1 MGVGLFFGV
10 LLGIFLTMMLGTRD
24 TSETFDE
31 FEARTNKGRTRPSS
45 EHEGGGGGGGGGG
58 GPHGGRRDPRISM
71 AKVHFMKKFVKA
83 LTDVPGNT
91 HPAADWE
98 AILKDGAQP
107 ISCKDC
113 HKDPSLDIEAMAQS
127 DPGNTRFVQ
136 QLRRSPRFMIPLME
150 KWVERLN
157 GWYGDRLKKP
167 VTCTTCHAVDP
178 KEKYSVYIPLMNS
191 FVMAL
196 KAKPTN
202 KNPATRWKPLLKD
215 PGSGMLCGYCHGD
228 MGKQM
233 AQEMPD
239 LLKRFGEKALEKY
252 ADNQAFMVGM
262 METWMRKANVE
273 LKDVL
278 VKPLACLDCHD
289 QDPRR

>member
-1 MGVGLFFGV
+1 
-10 LLGIFLTMMLGTRD
+10 
-24 TSETFDE
+24 
-31 FEARTNKGRTRPSS
+31 
-45 EHEGGGGGGGGGG
+45 
-58 GPHGGRRDPRISM
+58 M
-71 AKVHFMKKFVKA
+71 AKIHFMKKFVKA
-83 LTDVPGNT
+83 LTEVPGNT

-98 AILKDGAQP
+98 PILKDGAEP
-107 ISCKDC
+107 ISCKHC
-113 HKDPSLDIEAMAQS
+113 HKDPTLDMEKMAQA
-127 DPGNTRFVQ
+127 DPGNTPLVQ
-136 QLRRSPRFMIPLME
+136 QLRRSPFMVDLME

-178 KEKYSVYIPLMNS
+178 KQKYSVYIPLMNS

-196 KAKPTN
+196 KAKPRN
-202 KNPATRWKPLLKD
+202 RNPATNWKPLLKD

-228 MGKQM
+228 TGKQM
-233 AQEMPD
+233 AQELPSM
-239 LLKRFGEKALEKY
+239 LSRFGEKAPERY
-252 ADNQAFMVGM
+252 AGNQAFMVGM
-262 METWMRKANVE
+262 METWMRKANVK